1 MAAWSDLSLRCRLKE
16 LENAKT
22 EQQKL
27 LEELEKLKHERMT
40 AKIGGEGTSKPK
52 AEVVMQS
59 RELENAEMERMKLKV
74 SQLQHENKEAEE
86 RVNRY
91 RVRVDQLETGVDERF
106 RKEKRELLLSIED
119 LNEQVLKQSMK
130 LKKARA
136 EKFDADETSSRLRNI
151 EKLLAATEEEKQI
164 LKQENQ
170 RLKQTNSSSLSAET
184 LQARVEEILKGEA
197 GAGVSDV
204 AKEIAGLKAQLEQRT
219 RELQEANETAE
230 AYLSELD
237 SMSQKAVDEKQQLQK
252 ALKRLTE
259 KGAQNSKLMKNHLD
273 LSEKIR
279 KLQFNAKMMD
289 GQLINE
295 QQARAPLEEQN
306 KALQQKLELAR
317 KKSERAERMTEEAE
331 DATTE
336 FRIQIKQQAGQL
348 AQQEEEYSRLKHKL
362 ERFETHNIQLQK
374 DRSDA
379 VYDSN
384 RLREELLS
392 CKKKIEKFKAK
403 QRSAAIHSNSDKPKS
418 DLELKAEAMERHLRC
433 PVNRQMWKDTIL
445 MSCGHM
451 FSRKALMDNL
461 AKRNRKCPTC
471 KNNYSKDHIKD
482 IVPFQENDLE
492 D

>member
-1 MAAWSDLSLRCRLKE
+1 MKHKRMAGE
-16 LENAKT
+16 LGV
-22 EQQKL
+22 QD
-27 LEELEKLKHERMT
+27 
-40 AKIGGEGTSKPK
+40 GPKPK
-52 AEVVMQS
+52 EEGGAAN
-59 RELENAEMERMKLKV
+59 RELESEEIARLKLKV
-74 SQLQHENKEAEE
+74 AQLRHEKEESDE
-86 RVNRY
+86 SVSRLRQTLNH
-91 RVRVDQLETGVDERF
+91 LETGVDERF
-106 RKEKRELLLSIED
+106 RKQKRELLLSIED
-119 LNEQVLKQSMK
+119 LNEQVLKQSLK

-136 EKFDADETSSRLRNI
+136 EKFDADESSSRLRNL
-151 EKLLAATEEEKQI
+151 EKLLAASEEEKAV
-164 LKQENQ
+164 LKQENE
-170 RLKQTNSSSLSAET
+170 RLLKGKAGGLSAKDLE
-184 LQARVEEILKGEA
+184 AHVEEILKREA
-197 GAGVSDV
+197 ASGVSDAVKEV
-204 AKEIAGLKAQLEQRT
+204 ASLKAQLKQ
-219 RELQEANETAE
+219 RELELREANETAE

-259 KGAQNSKLMKNHLD
+259 KGAQNTKLMKNHLD

-306 KALQQKLELAR
+306 KALQERLDLAR
-317 KKSERAERMTEEAE
+317 RKAERAERMTEEAE
-331 DATTE
+331 EANRE
-336 FRIQIKQQAGQL
+336 FRVQIKQHAAQL
-348 AQQEEEYSRLKHKL
+348 GLKDEEYTRLKSKL
-362 ERFETHNIQLQK
+362 DRFEAHNIQLQK

-392 CKKKIEKFKAK
+392 AKKKLERFKAK
-403 QRSAAIHSNSDKPKS
+403 QKSTMAGLDSSRPKS
-418 DLELKAEAMERHLRC
+418 DLELKADAMERHLRC
-433 PVNRQMWKDTIL
+433 PVYRQLWKDTIL
-445 MSCGHM
+445 MSCCHM

-471 KNNYSKDHIKD
+471 KNNYSKDHIRD